1 MRGGV
6 RRLLWVE
13 VSGATITGTLALAF
27 AIVPDWIEL
36 VLGWGPDQGDES
48 VEWLIVWL
56 AAIGLA
62 FVTVMLIAA
71 AMEER

>member
-6 RRLLWVE
+6 RRLFWVE
-13 VSGATITGTLALAF
+13 VSAATITGTLALAF

-36 VLGWGPDQGDES
+36 VFGWDPDQGDES

-56 AAIGLA
+56 AATGLA
-62 FVTVMLIAA
+62 FVAIMLITA

>member
-6 RRLLWVE
+6 RRLFWVW
-13 VSGATITGTLALAF
+13 VSAATITGTLALAF

-36 VLGWGPDQGDES
+36 VFGLGPDQGDES

-56 AAIGLA
+56 AVIGLA
-62 FVTVMLIAA
+62 FVTIMLIAA

>member
-6 RRLLWVE
+6 RCLFWVE
-13 VSGATITGTLALAF
+13 VTAATITGTLALAF
-27 AIVPDWIEL
+27 AIVPDWIEWL
-36 VLGWGPDQGDES
+36 FGWDLDQGDES

-56 AAIGLA
+56 AVIGLA
-62 FVTVMLIAA
+62 FVTIMLIAM